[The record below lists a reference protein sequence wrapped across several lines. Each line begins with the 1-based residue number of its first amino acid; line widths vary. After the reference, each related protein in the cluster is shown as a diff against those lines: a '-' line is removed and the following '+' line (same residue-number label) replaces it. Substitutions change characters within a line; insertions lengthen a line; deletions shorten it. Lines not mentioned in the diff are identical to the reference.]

1 MEIFGIAENVKK
13 FLIDSMQ
20 TWKARAWKSPT
31 LEEEAFSRVICLC
44 MISLTLVI
52 RKSTADL
59 AKGFKVNY
67 LLFIGELD
75 LFMKIKDQI
84 DSLVKELYNCLVR
97 TLEWSLG

>member
-1 MEIFGIAENVKK
+1 MEGE
-13 FLIDSMQ
+13 S
-20 TWKARAWKSPT
+20 
-31 LEEEAFSRVICLC
+31 LEVTHIRRRGVFRVICLC
-44 MISLTLVI
+44 MISLTLVM

-67 LLFIGELD
+67 LLFIGELN
-75 LFMKIKDQI
+75 LFRKIKDQI